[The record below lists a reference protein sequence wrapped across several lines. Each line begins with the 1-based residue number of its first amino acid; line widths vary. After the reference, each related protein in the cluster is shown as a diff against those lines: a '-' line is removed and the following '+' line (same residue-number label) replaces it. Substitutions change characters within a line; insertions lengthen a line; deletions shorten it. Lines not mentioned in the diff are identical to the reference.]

1 MWQRAVVTA
10 TRTSTSQTFDILGA
24 SRRTTDFFVTAPPH
38 LIYVRALSVCLIPC
52 DCCSHGCVT
61 ALCCSARA
69 LLTSP
74 ALRGK
79 ASRTSNSTPQ
89 PRAPPAELAGDVAG
103 GESEVGSGPPSAADR
118 QSAASGGYS
127 TSVKYHLEAL
137 GDFADFAGDFGG
149 VDSRIATC
157 VVRGL
162 GRVRGPRRV
171 GMHVQ
176 RAAPRSCR
184 ACTVCD

>member
-1 MWQRAVVTA
+1 MASLDGSTGGRAV
-10 TRTSTSQTFDILGA
+10 
-24 SRRTTDFFVTAPPH
+24 
-38 LIYVRALSVCLIPC
+38 
-52 DCCSHGCVT
+52 
-61 ALCCSARA
+61 
-69 LLTSP
+69 
-74 ALRGK
+74 
-79 ASRTSNSTPQ
+79 
-89 PRAPPAELAGDVAG
+89 E
-103 GESEVGSGPPSAADR
+103 
-118 QSAASGGYS
+118 GGYS

-149 VDSRIATC
+149 VDWRIATC